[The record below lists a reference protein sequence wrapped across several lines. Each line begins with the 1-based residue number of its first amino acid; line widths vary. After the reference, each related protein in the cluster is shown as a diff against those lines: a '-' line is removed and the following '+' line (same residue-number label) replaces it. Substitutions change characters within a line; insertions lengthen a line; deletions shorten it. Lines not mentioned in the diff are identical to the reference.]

1 MSSDFDAEGY
11 YKVLE
16 VLPDA
21 PLSLIKRQYYDRA
34 KYWHPDHND
43 NSNAVE
49 IFQKISVAYNV
60 LKDPEKRLRYDLLS
74 VIYNEKDF
82 PDMDSLNAYKNQ
94 KGKDDAALRV
104 LKQRRITAFI
114 SGFNKKETKD
124 ICNYAEAKEM
134 VVSTSVSNWLRGWW
148 GVKAFFENI
157 EALKFNY
164 NAVQAN
170 DEDNF
175 KLLVHNAAAYESAG
189 RKDMAWIY
197 AKQAQLMTK
206 RNSYENAVLQKF
218 IDNLD
223 FHPQKAVA
231 LPKWS
236 AAELR
241 IRQLVLPVFLAAM
254 AVVYVVFFMGKIGLV
269 NLPHHTST
277 SYYKEMEIG
286 GVRVADDQIESHII
300 KVDGDKGD
308 DNYIFHLKKAGKIY
322 YGPDSRY
329 DVLKEGV
336 EGQTVRVVGYTP
348 DKSWFKIIIDNGEAG
363 YVNRKNL
370 EKGMGNPVPPR
381 SQVR

>member
-1 MSSDFDAEGY
+1 MSTDFDAKGY

-34 KYWHPDHND
+34 KYWHPDHNKD
-43 NSNAVE
+43 ANAVE
-49 IFQKISVAYNV
+49 IFQKISVAYNL
-60 LKDPEKRLRYDLLS
+60 LKSPEKRLRYDLLS
-74 VIYNEKDF
+74 IAYNEKDF

-104 LKQRRITAFI
+104 LKQRRITAFF

-124 ICNYAEAKEM
+124 ICNYTEAKDM
-134 VVSTSVSNWLRGWW
+134 VLSTSVSNWLRGWW
-148 GVKAFFENI
+148 GIKAFRENLA
-157 EALKFNY
+157 ALKFNY
-164 NAVQAN
+164 NSVQAN
-170 DEDNF
+170 DEDNL
-175 KLLVHNAAAYESAG
+175 KLLVHNAVAYECAD
-189 RKDMAWIY
+189 RKELAWIY

-206 RNSYENAVLQKF
+206 QNSRENALLQKF
-218 IDNLD
+218 IDNLGY
-223 FHPQKAVA
+223 HPQKAVA

-241 IRQLVLPVFLAAM
+241 LRQVLLPVFLAAVA
-254 AVVYVVFFMGKIGLV
+254 AVYTVFLMGKIGLV
-269 NLPHHTST
+269 NLPHHSNT

-286 GVRVADDQIESHII
+286 GVRVADDQIESRII
-300 KVDGDKGD
+300 KVDGDKSD
-308 DNYIFHLKKAGKIY
+308 DSYIFHLKKAGKIY

-336 EGQTVRVVGYTP
+336 EGQTVRVVGFTP
-348 DKSWFKIIIDNGEAG
+348 DKVWFKIIIDNGEAG

-370 EKGMGNPVPPR
+370 EKGMGNPIPPR
-381 SQVR
+381 SK